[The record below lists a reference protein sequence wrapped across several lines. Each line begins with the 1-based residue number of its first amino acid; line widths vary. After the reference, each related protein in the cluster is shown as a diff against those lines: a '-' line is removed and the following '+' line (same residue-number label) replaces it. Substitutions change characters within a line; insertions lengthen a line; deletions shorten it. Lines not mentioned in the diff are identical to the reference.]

1 MVLQRM
7 LFQITISRFTYS
19 IVFTLFKPEVCIFGF
34 LMTVVVG
41 SLTLTVDEVKWE
53 VYEGF
58 MMMAR
63 FFSKV
68 Y

>member
-1 MVLQRM
+1 
-7 LFQITISRFTYS
+7 
-19 IVFTLFKPEVCIFGF
+19 VFTLFKPEVFIFGF
-34 LMTVVVG
+34 LMMVVVG

-53 VYEGF
+53 VYEDF
-58 MMMAR
+58 MMVT